1 MQRFHLSCHK
11 RCQLTQ
17 KEHCQAREESRLLH
31 LLRCQLYSRVWK
43 HHGDTDSMELVG
55 LSFFPRSAPLIP
67 LSVVSQ
73 VWWWLQS
80 KSSLCSR
87 KINLQQSQ
95 HKAHPFQD
103 CGSRNCIPPI
113 SHLDPR
119 SWNRTCRR
127 RWQSVPCFRKYVE
140 ALGLCQTGQ
149 HDSRWLRTSA
159 SPRPHAALTCKL
171 LVWNCG
177 FRTAPVFADDYLGV
191 WFGFQDF

>member
-17 KEHCQAREESRLLH
+17 KEHCQAREESRVLH

-43 HHGDTDSMELVG
+43 HHGDTDSMEVVG

-95 HKAHPFQD
+95 HEAHPFQD

-140 ALGLCQTGQ
+140 ALGLCQTGASMTPAGYG
-149 HDSRWLRTSA
+149 HLHRLDHTMLWL
-159 SPRPHAALTCKL
+159 
-171 LVWNCG
+171 VNC
-177 FRTAPVFADDYLGV
+177 
-191 WFGFQDF
+191 